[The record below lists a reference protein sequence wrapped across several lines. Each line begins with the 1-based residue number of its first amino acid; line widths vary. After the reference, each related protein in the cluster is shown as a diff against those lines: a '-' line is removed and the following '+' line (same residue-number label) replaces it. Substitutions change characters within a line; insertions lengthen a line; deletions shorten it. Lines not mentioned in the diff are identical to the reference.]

1 MTRVRASFSA
11 ATLVAV
17 LGLGLGGCPEDA
29 GGTCRLDSDCAA
41 GLVCDLDRVCRAYE
55 AVKASFDVVQ
65 DVEVVGCDT
74 GAPAD
79 TVAADTSG
87 CAAIAGVFEAG
98 AAPCPAA
105 GTVREVTG
113 LVIQDHD
120 NGLADL
126 ASVANQVLANGFGAG
141 DITLALHVDGSF
153 EFGCPHVL
161 AWVRSADDVNADCT
175 PVFSGTMPLDIPNL
189 VSTEVQRATLDPE
202 TLVLRGLVDKQ
213 ALLLALDEALRGVTD
228 QLVTEDTDT
237 DCDGDPDMASAIIQ
251 VQLAPLE

>member
-1 MTRVRASFSA
+1 MTRVGAISA
-11 ATLVAV
+11 AALVAA

-41 GLVCDLDRVCRAYE
+41 GLVCDLDGVCRAYE

-74 GAPAD
+74 GAPTD

-98 AAPCPAA
+98 TAPCPAA
-105 GTVREVTG
+105 GTIRQVTG

-126 ASVANQVLANGFGAG
+126 ASVANQVLANGFSQG

-153 EFGCPHVL
+153 EFGCPHVI
-161 AWVRSADDVNADCT
+161 AWVRSPADVNADCT
-175 PVFSGTMPLDIPNL
+175 PVFADTMPLDIPNL
-189 VSTEVQRATLDPE
+189 VSTEVQRSTLDPE

-213 ALLLALDEALRGVTD
+213 ALLLALDEALRDVAD
-228 QLVTEDTDT
+228 ALVTEDTDT
-237 DCDGDPDMASAIIQ
+237 DCDGAPDMASAVIQ
-251 VQLAPLE
+251 IQLAPVE